1 MRIMMVVTGL
11 FLALFLSSCG
21 DSGSSNKVN
30 DNSHIL
36 DSQMKAIEK
45 ARQVEGDINAAMKRR
60 DREMNP

>member
-1 MRIMMVVTGL
+1 MRIKTLFIGLVSL
-11 FLALFLSSCG
+11 FLLSSCG
-21 DSGSSNKVN
+21 DSGSNNKVN

-36 DSQMKAIEK
+36 DSQMKAMEK